1 MEGGRAE
8 CDGRVLVYIGRC
20 ACQALGRHYRIPK
33 CINFPSFSPRCLQEV
48 VTQSGQLQYA
58 SEQMLKERSFAS
70 RAFVDGRKRFVV
82 PIEEIEAAFWACPA
96 GLGMKVTCVD

>member
-1 MEGGRAE
+1 MFTQQSGQLQYASDEMLKERGFPE
-8 CDGRVLVYIGRC
+8 P
-20 ACQALGRHYRIPK
+20 ALQMW
-33 CINFPSFSPRCLQEV
+33 SFSVQEV

-70 RAFVDGRKRFVV
+70 RTFVDGRKRFVV

-96 GLGMKVTCVD
+96 GLNMKVSNKCG